1 MHGLGRQPTELGQH
15 PLRLAQRVAQQYRDL
30 AGGAGGL
37 PPAQHVGGH
46 LLGRRPAVDRQAEGG
61 FGNEGIA
68 GHDLERRA
76 GRVGIALVVA
86 GMHPYLAADLDPHLR
101 RAEDVTGRVQRHP
114 GLAEPDRAAVLQPLQ
129 LHLAQPLPQQRQAL
143 PACQVAA
150 AAGTGMVGV
159 GVGDDRADDAGRGI
173 DVEIAGRAVQPGPG
187 RHQQIAPACVAA
199 ASAHL
204 CGVHQ
209 KVLLMSATAIPLEP
223 ELAAQEARLR
233 YVSDQLPGYRR
244 RRCGRGF
251 RYHDPRGQL
260 LHDASQRAWIRSLT
274 IPPAWE
280 DVWISPYRNGHIL
293 ATGRDEKGRKQY
305 IYHPRWTA
313 LRAEGNFQQ
322 LLAFGEALP
331 ALRARVDAD
340 LRRPR
345 LSRERVLALVV
356 RLLEDTL
363 IRVGNAEYAQRNR
376 SYGLTTL
383 RSRHLALEGSRIHL
397 EFRGKSGKMHA
408 VELHD
413 RRAARVIRQCQELP
427 GQELFQYVDEGGERC
442 AVDSADV
449 NDYLHTAT
457 GEPFTAKVFRTW

>member
-1 MHGLGRQPTELGQH
+1 
-15 PLRLAQRVAQQYRDL
+15 
-30 AGGAGGL
+30 
-37 PPAQHVGGH
+37 
-46 LLGRRPAVDRQAEGG
+46 
-61 FGNEGIA
+61 
-68 GHDLERRA
+68 
-76 GRVGIALVVA
+76 
-86 GMHPYLAADLDPHLR
+86 
-101 RAEDVTGRVQRHP
+101 
-114 GLAEPDRAAVLQPLQ
+114 
-129 LHLAQPLPQQRQAL
+129 
-143 PACQVAA
+143 
-150 AAGTGMVGV
+150 
-159 GVGDDRADDAGRGI
+159 
-173 DVEIAGRAVQPGPG
+173 
-187 RHQQIAPACVAA
+187 
-199 ASAHL
+199 
-204 CGVHQ
+204 
-209 KVLLMSATAIPLEP
+209 MSATAIPLEP

-260 LHDASQRAWIRSLT
+260 LRDEAQRAWIRSLT

-427 GQELFQYVDEGGERC
+427 GQELFQYVGEDGERC

-457 GEPFTAKVFRTW
+457 GEPFTAKVFRTWGGSAMMVAALLAMPPPQNRTELQRNLRQAMQAASRRLMNTVAVCRRHYVHPLIARRYQAGDFLANCESGRCTEPALQAEEQALMNLLYADAAATRSA